1 MAAVAIS
8 CKQETECFP
17 VGSVA
22 ALAYI
27 LPHVIKECRNP
38 DLKLCK
44 DFTSYLS
51 GSRHLLL
58 LAQPY
63 ISFSPQN
70 TLCEWQI
77 IFNECQI
84 FLFSKPAF
92 ELLYLIHPQY
102 EAFPCFRWRGVRF
115 GREVVSNGP
124 MDNRS
129 LVLMFTE
136 GLVLCFSLSNH
147 RSAHDS
153 FCFLLSFQ
161 IHKYVLY
168 VKKHVVWDVN
178 GTMTLP
184 VWPRS
189 TFLWLSMSEKFS
201 DDHTKRLMFMF
212 LFHKHTCLR
221 SSWVG
226 WGWRDVTAAH
236 LETV

>member
-70 TLCEWQI
+70 TL
-77 IFNECQI
+77 
-84 FLFSKPAF
+84 
-92 ELLYLIHPQY
+92 
-102 EAFPCFRWRGVRF
+102 
-115 GREVVSNGP
+115 RE
-124 MDNRS
+124 
-129 LVLMFTE
+129 
-136 GLVLCFSLSNH
+136 
-147 RSAHDS
+147 
-153 FCFLLSFQ
+153 
-161 IHKYVLY
+161 
-168 VKKHVVWDVN
+168 
-178 GTMTLP
+178 
-184 VWPRS
+184 
-189 TFLWLSMSEKFS
+189 
-201 DDHTKRLMFMF
+201 
-212 LFHKHTCLR
+212 
-221 SSWVG
+221 
-226 WGWRDVTAAH
+226 
-236 LETV
+236 